1 MLSKSR
7 SHVAFVVSRAH
18 RVRDRLL
25 RARSVP
31 SEDAKGCPVVAQ
43 GGGKKA
49 ERRCWCVRPCASGV
63 SNCSFLLHLIFLY
76 ANVCFG
82 GWQGRERVP
91 G

>member
-43 GGGKKA
+43 GA
-49 ERRCWCVRPCASGV
+49 ERKRNGVAGV
-63 SNCSFLLHLIFLY
+63 SDRARAGYRI
-76 ANVCFG
+76 
-82 GWQGRERVP
+82 VP
-91 G
+91 FFFT